1 MGTVMRPRRIALLL
15 VLLSFVFLGMAFL
28 TSCVNVPIPPFG
40 DRIGELGNLQ
50 LSLGV
55 KYIPNVPP
63 ESRGDTG
70 MAFAWQKYGEA
81 KLLRD
86 K

>member
-1 MGTVMRPRRIALLL
+1 MRPRRIALLM

-40 DRIGELGNLQ
+40 ERIGELGNLQ
-50 LSLGV
+50 LALSA
-55 KYIPNVPP
+55 KYIPHSPP
-63 ESRGDTG
+63 ESPGENG
-70 MAFAWQKYGEA
+70 MAFAWSKYGEA
-81 KLLRD
+81 KLLKD

>member
-1 MGTVMRPRRIALLL
+1 MNTQARKITFALI
-15 VLLSFVFLGMAFL
+15 LLSFAFLGMAFL
-28 TSCVNVPIPPFG
+28 TSCVNVPLPPFG

-50 LSLGV
+50 LALSA
-55 KYIPNVPP
+55 KYIPNTPP
-63 ESRGDTG
+63 ESPGENG
-70 MAFAWQKYGEA
+70 MAFAWSKYGEA

>member
-1 MGTVMRPRRIALLL
+1 MRPRRIALML
-15 VLLSFVFLGMAFL
+15 VLLSFAFLGMAVL

-50 LSLGV
+50 LALSA
-55 KYIPNVPP
+55 KYIPNTPP
-63 ESRGDTG
+63 ESPGENG
-70 MAFAWQKYGEA
+70 MAFAWSKYGEA

>member
-1 MGTVMRPRRIALLL
+1 MRPRRIALLL

-40 DRIGELGNLQ
+40 QHIGELGNLQ
-50 LSLGV
+50 FALSA

-63 ESRGDTG
+63 ETPGDTS
-70 MAFAWQKYGEA
+70 MAFAWSKYGEA

>member
-1 MGTVMRPRRIALLL
+1 MKPRRIALLM

-40 DRIGELGNLQ
+40 DRVGSLGNLQ
-50 LSLGV
+50 LALSA
-55 KYIPNVPP
+55 KYIPNTPP
-63 ESRGDTG
+63 ESPGDNG
-70 MAFAWQKYGEA
+70 MAFAWSKYGEA
-81 KLLRD
+81 KLLKD

>member
-1 MGTVMRPRRIALLL
+1 MNARRIALML
-15 VLLSFVFLGMAFL
+15 VLLSFAFLGMAFL
-28 TSCVNVPIPPFG
+28 TSCVSVPIPPFG

-50 LSLGV
+50 LALSA
-55 KYIPNVPP
+55 KYIPNTPP
-63 ESRGDTG
+63 ESPGDNG
-70 MAFAWQKYGEA
+70 MAFAWSKYGEA

>member
-1 MGTVMRPRRIALLL
+1 MRPRRLALLL

-28 TSCVNVPIPPFG
+28 TSCVSVPIPPFG

-50 LSLGV
+50 LALSA

-63 ESRGDTG
+63 ETPGDTS

-81 KLLRD
+81 KLLKD

>member
-1 MGTVMRPRRIALLL
+1 MNARRIAVAL

-50 LSLGV
+50 LALSA
-55 KYIPNVPP
+55 KFIPNVPP
-63 ESRGDTG
+63 ESPGDTG
-70 MAFAWQKYGEA
+70 MAFAWSKYGEA

>member
-1 MGTVMRPRRIALLL
+1 MNTQARKIAFALI
-15 VLLSFVFLGMAFL
+15 LLSFVFLGMAFL

-40 DRIGELGNLQ
+40 ERVGSLGNLQ
-50 LSLGV
+50 LALSA
-55 KYIPNVPP
+55 KYIPNTPP
-63 ESRGDTG
+63 ESPGENG
-70 MAFAWQKYGEA
+70 MAFAWSKYGEA

>member
-1 MGTVMRPRRIALLL
+1 MNTQARKIAFALI
-15 VLLSFVFLGMAFL
+15 LLSFVFLGMAFL

-50 LSLGV
+50 LALSA
-55 KYIPNVPP
+55 KYIPKTPP
-63 ESRGDTG
+63 ESPGENG
-70 MAFAWQKYGEA
+70 MAFAWSKYGEA

>member
-1 MGTVMRPRRIALLL
+1 MRPRRIALML
-15 VLLSFVFLGMAFL
+15 VLLSFAFLGMAFL

-40 DRIGELGNLQ
+40 ERIGELGNLQ
-50 LSLGV
+50 LALSA
-55 KYIPNVPP
+55 KYIPNPPP
-63 ESRGDTG
+63 ESRGENG

>member
-1 MGTVMRPRRIALLL
+1 MNARRIALLL
-15 VLLSFVFLGMAFL
+15 ILLSFAFLGMAFL

-40 DRIGELGNLQ
+40 NRIGELGNLQ

-55 KYIPNVPP
+55 KYIPNTPP
-63 ESRGDTG
+63 ESPADNGI
-70 MAFAWQKYGEA
+70 AFAWQKFGEA
-81 KLLRD
+81 KLLKD